1 MLDEASQLLDAAGR
15 PRVCVIGDVM
25 LDVYV
30 WGDVSRISQEGPI
43 PVLRVERREQRIGGA
58 GNLAAML
65 QALGA
70 QVQLIGLIGADPA
83 GEQARARMADAGL
96 DDAGLVASRQ
106 RPTATKTRYL
116 GYVQSAGRAMQ
127 QIVRVDE
134 EVTDAPSAEESRRVR
149 AAAGHAI
156 DRADVVV
163 LQDMGKG
170 LLDADLITH
179 LVQEARKQG
188 KPLIVDPEL
197 TEDYSPYAGATC
209 ILPNRFEAQM
219 ATGVALRGE
228 EDYRRAAHALLNR
241 LELEGVVIKLDRDG
255 IYFATADGED
265 RHMTTRARDVADIT
279 GAGDMVTAAF
289 VFGRAC
295 GADYATAVH
304 LANFAA
310 GLEVGYHGARAI
322 SRRRLAEALRAE
334 AEPTARKIKTRDE
347 VKALADELRQAGRR
361 IAFTNG
367 CFDLLHYG
375 HVQLLQYA
383 RRQGDVLIVG
393 LNSDA
398 SARRLKGPGRPINS
412 EDVRGRI
419 LASLADVDYVVLF
432 EEQSVLSLIRD
443 VRPDVLV
450 KGGDYTVE
458 GVVGHEFVRSYG
470 GEVKLAPVAEGV
482 STTELIE
489 KIARNHEKADRGDPA

>member
-1 MLDEASQLLDAAGR
+1 MLDEASQLLDRAGR

-43 PVLRVERREQRIGGA
+43 PVLRVERRDQRIGGA
-58 GNLAAML
+58 GNVAAML
-65 QALGA
+65 HALGA
-70 QVQLIGLIGADPA
+70 QVRLVGLVGADPA
-83 GEQARARMADAGL
+83 GERARAKMADAGL
-96 DDAGLVASRQ
+96 DDAGLIESHE

-127 QIVRVDE
+127 QIVRVDD
-134 EVTDAPSAEESRRVR
+134 EVTAPPSAEESRRVR
-149 AAAGHAI
+149 AAAVEAI
-156 DRADVVV
+156 GQAELVV

-170 LLDADLITH
+170 LLDAGLITD
-179 LVQEARKQG
+179 LVREAKGQD

-219 ATGVALRGE
+219 ATGISLRD
-228 EDYRRAAHALLNR
+228 EDDCRRAAHVLLDR
-241 LELEGVVIKLDRDG
+241 LGLEGVVIKLDRDG
-255 IYFATADGED
+255 IYFATADGQD

-289 VFGRAC
+289 AFARAC
-295 GADYATAVH
+295 GAGYATAVE

-310 GLEVGYHGARAI
+310 GLEVSHHGVTPI
-322 SRRRLAEALRAE
+322 SRRHLADALRAE
-334 AEPTARKIKTRDE
+334 MEPTARKIKARDE
-347 VKALADELRQAGRR
+347 IETLVQELRAAGNR

-412 EDVRGRI
+412 EDVRSRI
-419 LASLADVDYVVLF
+419 LASIADVDFVVLF
-432 EEQSVLSLIRD
+432 DEESVLPLIKQ

-458 GVVGHEFVRSYG
+458 GVVGREFVQSYG
-470 GEVKLAPVAEGV
+470 GQVKLAPVAEGV
-482 STTELIE
+482 STTELIK
-489 KIARNHEKADRGDPA
+489 KIAENHERRGRGDPA